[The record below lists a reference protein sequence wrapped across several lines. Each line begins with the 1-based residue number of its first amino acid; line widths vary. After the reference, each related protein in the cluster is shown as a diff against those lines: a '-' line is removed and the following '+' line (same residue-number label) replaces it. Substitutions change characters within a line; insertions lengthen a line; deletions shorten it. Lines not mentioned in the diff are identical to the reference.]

1 MTEAQLQTLVEE
13 ISLQFFKRPF
23 RHRAV
28 FNKRLKTT
36 GGRYHLS
43 DHHLDFNPTLF
54 AAISPS
60 EQVGIIKHE
69 LCHYHLHLLKKG
81 YRHQDRDFKTLLAA
95 VGGSRYAPRLPQEK
109 SSKVKRQVTYRCCG
123 CGQLFIRQRKIN
135 TERFVCGK
143 CGDKLQFL
151 KIVS

>member
-1 MTEAQLQTLVEE
+1 MTEVQLQQLVEE

-23 RHRAV
+23 KHRAI

-36 GGRYHLS
+36 GGRYHLT

-54 AAISPS
+54 AGISQA
-60 EQVGIIKHE
+60 EQAGIIKHE

-81 YRHQDRDFKTLLAA
+81 YRHQDRDFKVLLAK
-95 VGGSRYAPRLPQEK
+95 VGGSRYAPRLPQVK
-109 SSKVKRQVTYRCCG
+109 NKVKRQVMYRCLG
-123 CGQLFIRQRKIN
+123 CGQIITRQRKIN
-135 TERFVCGK
+135 TARYVCGK
-143 CGDKLQFL
+143 CGEKLQFL